1 MKNSL
6 KEKLKNEVA
15 HKGMASTL
23 SFSAFSIFTYFYAFG
38 LVKYVLVIKLV
49 SVIAF
54 AISIYRY
61 FLNKRIIKSIAMSDQ
76 DWFMLR
82 LCIWGNAICW
92 GIIFNTATFELQLE
106 GIHFVVLT
114 TFLAGF
120 IGASIVSLSFFR
132 SLFIP
137 FQLALLFPQIIIITY
152 FYFTHQVN
160 YLPLVFL
167 YVMYLLYQLKLFTY
181 QHKELVK
188 LFKYQI
194 SLENT
199 NIKLKN
205 SQQTLMEQTVQLVH
219 TSRLGALGEMSA
231 GFAHEVNNPLMIIKS
246 GTKLLSKELE
256 KADIDREALLKS
268 IEKIEKSSERITR
281 IVNGLKNLSNQ
292 ADNLPRENIHLTEIV
307 EETSFFCSELLST
320 RGISLNLSTIPNVL
334 VNCHSVQISQVIINL
349 VKNAADYLENVTDV
363 KEKWINI
370 DFNVSQEF
378 LEIRISNG
386 GEKISSTIAD
396 RLFEPFFTT
405 KPVGKGTGL
414 GLSISKKII
423 KEHQGE
429 LYLDLNGKHTCFI
442 IQFKLPD

>member
-15 HKGMASTL
+15 EKGMASTL
-23 SFSAFSIFTYFYAFG
+23 SFSAFSAFTYFYAFG
-38 LVKYVLVIKLV
+38 LIKYVLIIKFF
-49 SVIAF
+49 SIIAF
-54 AISIYRY
+54 IISIYRY
-61 FLNKRIIKSIAMSDQ
+61 FLNKKIIKSKEISDKN
-76 DWFMLR
+76 WLFLR

-137 FQLALLFPQIIIITY
+137 FQLALLLPQVFIIIY

-167 YVMYLLYQLKLFTY
+167 YIMYLLYQLKLFTY
-181 QHKELVK
+181 QHKEFVK
-188 LFKYQI
+188 LFRYQI

-199 NIKLKN
+199 NIKLKS
-205 SQQTLMEQTVQLVH
+205 SQQALMEQTVQLVH

-231 GFAHEVNNPLMIIKS
+231 GFAHEVNNPLTIIKS
-246 GTKLLSKELE
+246 GAKLLTKELE
-256 KADIDREALLKS
+256 KETLDKEALKRS
-268 IEKIEKSSERITR
+268 IEKIEKSSERINR

-292 ADNLPRENIHLTEIV
+292 ADNLPRENTSLLGIV
-307 EETSFFCSELLST
+307 EETSFFCSELLASK
-320 RGISLNLSTIPNVL
+320 GIKLELSTIPDINIY
-334 VNCHSVQISQVIINL
+334 CHSVQISQVIINL
-349 VKNAADYLENVTDV
+349 VKNAADYLDSLSNQN
-363 KEKWINI
+363 EKWIKI
-370 DFNVSQEF
+370 DFNINENKI
-378 LEIRISNG
+378 EIKVSNG
-386 GEKISSTIAD
+386 GEKISSQIAE
-396 RLFEPFFTT
+396 RLFDPFFTT

-429 LYLDLNGKHTCFI
+429 LFLDLKGIKTCFI
-442 IQFKLPD
+442 ITLPKSI

>member
-15 HKGMASTL
+15 HKGVASTL
-23 SFSAFSIFTYFYAFG
+23 SFFVFSIFTYFYGFG
-38 LVKYVLVIKLV
+38 LEKYLFIIKIF
-49 SVIAF
+49 SVIACL
-54 AISIYRY
+54 ISIYRF
-61 FLNKRIIKSIAMSDQ
+61 FLNRGVIRSVTVSDQ
-76 DWFMLR
+76 DWILLR

-92 GIIFNTATFELQLE
+92 GVIFNTATFELQLK

-137 FQLALLFPQIIIITY
+137 FQLALLLPQILIISY

-167 YVMYLLYQLKLFTY
+167 YIMYLLYQLKLFTY

-199 NIKLKN
+199 NIKLKS
-205 SQQTLMEQTVQLVH
+205 SQQALVDQTVQLVH

-231 GFAHEVNNPLMIIKS
+231 GFAHEVNNPLTIIKT
-246 GTKLLSKELE
+246 GVKLLSKELE
-256 KADIDREALLKS
+256 KDSFDKESLKKS
-268 IEKIEKSSERITR
+268 LEKIDKSTERIVR

-292 ADNLPRENIHLTEIV
+292 ADNLPRENVKLSDIV
-307 EETSFFCSELLST
+307 EETSFFCRELISS
-320 RGISLNLSTIPNVL
+320 RGISLEVATIPDIL
-334 VNCHSVQISQVIINL
+334 IYCHSVQISQVIINL
-349 VKNAADYLENVTDV
+349 VKNAADYLDTQLATE
-363 KEKWINI
+363 EKWIINC
-370 DFNVSQEF
+370 
-378 LEIRISNG
+378 
-386 GEKISSTIAD
+386 
-396 RLFEPFFTT
+396 
-405 KPVGKGTGL
+405 
-414 GLSISKKII
+414 
-423 KEHQGE
+423 
-429 LYLDLNGKHTCFI
+429 HT
-442 IQFKLPD
+442 